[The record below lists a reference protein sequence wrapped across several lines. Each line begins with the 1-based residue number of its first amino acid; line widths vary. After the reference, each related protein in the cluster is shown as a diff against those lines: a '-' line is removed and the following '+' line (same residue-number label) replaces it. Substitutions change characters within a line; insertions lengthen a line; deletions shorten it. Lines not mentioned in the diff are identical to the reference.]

1 MGQLYI
7 LIHRTACAF
16 GPKSFSQTEPIQ
28 PRSIFQCKTTTTI
41 NFWARSFLCIIIQIA
56 TLRFLRSSFSWQIN
70 SLLKEQNLQDTEIVF
85 RSFLELDC
93 SEKKVD
99 SVCVIFFILWSIQS
113 FSHDTHCPAHCRSFA
128 TSLRFNGFFLCL
140 CSPVLQKMLCG
151 GFRESSTR
159 RLELED
165 VNDEIFA
172 EVLEFWCGKK
182 LSDNED
188 VEHLLA
194 LAGIADRF
202 QIGEIATSLEDYV
215 VERLLRTST
224 CADVL
229 ATGAAL
235 GLRRAEAAARRM
247 ALERFDEVAATAGFL
262 RLDEDTTYS
271 ILSHDALGAA
281 SEESA
286 LEAAAWWIAAGEGGV
301 GLLRAVRFGL
311 LGEQWFG
318 SAGTARERLP
328 ARVASWVDLLLEE
341 ARQAKAVAA
350 AGCTG
355 AAGRGPVLLGPKALI
370 PRTRRGLW
378 PTWLPVATGA
388 DGLDARSVNGPA
400 LGSDEGRVASAEEW
414 FRRHQGGPDGASGGL
429 RGRNPAAACEALVQ
443 EMCQCRAM

>member
-286 LEAAAWWIAAGEGGV
+286 LEAAAWWIAGGGGGGGAPAGGAVRSAGRAVVRIGRHGARAAAGEGGE
-301 GLLRAVRFGL
+301 
-311 LGEQWFG
+311 LGG
-318 SAGTARERLP
+318 P
-328 ARVASWVDLLLEE
+328 ASGGGEAS
-341 ARQAKAVAA
+341 Q
-350 AGCTG
+350 GC
-355 AAGRGPVLLGPKALI
+355 
-370 PRTRRGLW
+370 RRGGVHRGGW
-378 PTWLPVATGA
+378 
-388 DGLDARSVNGPA
+388 ARA
-400 LGSDEGRVASAEEW
+400 
-414 FRRHQGGPDGASGGL
+414 GASGAQSTDPPHTTG
-429 RGRNPAAACEALVQ
+429 AVADVAACGNGG
-443 EMCQCRAM
+443 